1 MKGFNQFAPILTKQ
15 ITAIR
20 LFTCAFTGSCN
31 PSTYLTHGSRVC
43 SASLIS
49 LCSSIGFTRSQVVAA
64 CLQSLRSLA
73 VIGGLWRLFAV
84 RLSMMCMRSGVYGLS
99 FVYSVGWRVDVYCK
113 PEHSP
118 SAEVSSTA
126 ANRINRCTG
135 LSIILLLPSS
145 TVR

>member
-1 MKGFNQFAPILTKQ
+1 MKGFNQIAPILTKQ

-20 LFTCAFTGSCN
+20 LFTCAFTSSCN

-99 FVYSVGWRVDVYCK
+99 FVLLCWVEGRCLLQTRTLPLRRSLF
-113 PEHSP
+113 
-118 SAEVSSTA
+118 
-126 ANRINRCTG
+126 NRC
-135 LSIILLLPSS
+135 
-145 TVR
+145 

>member
-1 MKGFNQFAPILTKQ
+1 MKCFDQFAPILTKQ

-20 LFTCAFTGSCN
+20 LFTGAFTSSCN

-49 LCSSIGFTRSQVVAA
+49 LCSSIGSTRSQVVAA

-99 FVYSVGWRVDVYCK
+99 FVS
-113 PEHSP
+113 
-118 SAEVSSTA
+118 
-126 ANRINRCTG
+126 
-135 LSIILLLPSS
+135 LLGGG
-145 TVR
+145 

>member
-1 MKGFNQFAPILTKQ
+1 MKCFNQFAPILTKQ

-20 LFTCAFTGSCN
+20 LFTGAFTGAFTSSHN

-49 LCSSIGFTRSQVVAA
+49 LCSSIGSTRSQVVAA
-64 CLQSLRSLA
+64 CLQSLQSLA

-99 FVYSVGWRVDVYCK
+99 FVS
-113 PEHSP
+113 
-118 SAEVSSTA
+118 
-126 ANRINRCTG
+126 
-135 LSIILLLPSS
+135 LLGGG
-145 TVR
+145 